1 MLGRVNGRATARSH
15 ITRETTRQF
24 DVALHSAAAESI
36 ESMALLHTAV
46 CNCVSALKAGNVGP
60 VEMILAIKA
69 CALDSSTRY
78 QPQYDERP
86 VSNVNT
92 LIEQIVTWS
101 IAEYYTTRS

>member
-1 MLGRVNGRATARSH
+1 MLDRENGRATAKSH

-24 DVALHSAAAESI
+24 DIALHSAAAESI
-36 ESMALLHTAV
+36 ESMVMLHAAV

-69 CALDSSTRY
+69 CALDSSARY

-86 VSNVNT
+86 VSSVNT